1 MASTL
6 SDRPKAATPAV
17 KTTRDPFISLRDEM
31 NDLIS
36 RMWNGLETQPTMQ
49 QLSPAL
55 DVSETDNAFEVR
67 MDSPGM
73 DAKDFDIQVHGNA
86 ITLSGRRQEEKEE
99 KGKTY
104 HRVERRSGCFSRTLT
119 LPCDINEDEVA
130 AEYTNGVL
138 LVKLPKCENS
148 KPKKIS
154 VKS

>member
-1 MASTL
+1 MASTITER
-6 SDRPKAATPAV
+6 SKAAAPAV
-17 KTTRDPFISLRDEM
+17 RTSRDPFSAMREDM

-36 RMWNGLETQPTMQ
+36 RMWHGYEGLPGMQ
-49 QLSPAL
+49 QMVPAL

-73 DAKDFDIQVHGNA
+73 ATKDFDIQVHGNCV
-86 ITLSGRRQEEKEE
+86 TLSGRRQEEKEE

-104 HRVERRSGCFSRTLT
+104 HRMERRSGSFSRTLT

-130 AEYTNGVL
+130 AQYLNGVL
-138 LVKLPKCENS
+138 SVTLPKSEKS

-154 VKS
+154 VKA

>member
-1 MASTL
+1 MANTL
-6 SDRPKAATPAV
+6 TERPKAATPAV
-17 KTTRDPFISLRDEM
+17 RTTRDPFISLRDEM

-36 RMWNGLETQPTMQ
+36 RMWSGYEASPALQ
-49 QLSPAL
+49 QLSPAI

-73 DAKDFDIQVHGNA
+73 ESKDFDIQVHGNA
-86 ITLSGRRQEEKEE
+86 VTLSGRKQEEKEE
-99 KGKTY
+99 KGKTF
-104 HRVERRSGCFSRTLT
+104 HRIERRSGSFSRTLT

-138 LVKLPKCENS
+138 LVKLPKCEKS